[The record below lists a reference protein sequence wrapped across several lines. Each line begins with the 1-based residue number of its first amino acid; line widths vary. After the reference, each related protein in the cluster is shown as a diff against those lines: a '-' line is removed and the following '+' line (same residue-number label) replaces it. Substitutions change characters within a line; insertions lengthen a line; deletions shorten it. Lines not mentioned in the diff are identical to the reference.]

1 MTFQCLPTG
10 EIRCLWTDELPLRE
24 LGGEIQVA
32 RASNV
37 DWDAAA
43 GEWVVSVHGTELF
56 RNASREVCLGWEHEH
71 DELILDLSSDHA
83 EENHQTAA

>member
-24 LGGEIQVA
+24 LGEIQVA

-43 GEWVVSVHGTELF
+43 GEWVVSVAGIELF

-71 DELILDLSSDHA
+71 DELILDLASEHA
-83 EENHQTAA
+83 EEIPTGEAA